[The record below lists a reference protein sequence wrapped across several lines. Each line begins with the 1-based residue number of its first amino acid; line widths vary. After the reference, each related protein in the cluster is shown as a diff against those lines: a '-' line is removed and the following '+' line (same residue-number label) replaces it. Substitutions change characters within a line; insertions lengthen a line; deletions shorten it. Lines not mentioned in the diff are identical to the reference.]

1 MVCQLVQ
8 NFLHQ
13 YITIVALGI
22 SKPCNQVLFGD
33 PKLRV
38 DHVNTCKHYICRLLL
53 VLPKFDCSCPPSACI
68 YSMRH
73 HVNPAYPLMKLLWQA
88 TLWKAR
94 SNLRGHQI
102 GFWSEFATW
111 LETLN
116 QSDHSNNR
124 HKPVVTERARDR
136 LVPACHFIISVV
148 WYTQI
153 TLELDSRQ
161 DTGTY
166 RDTTRTC

>member
-1 MVCQLVQ
+1 M
-8 NFLHQ
+8 
-13 YITIVALGI
+13 YT
-22 SKPCNQVLFGD
+22 
-33 PKLRV
+33 
-38 DHVNTCKHYICRLLL
+38 HYICRLLL
-53 VLPKFDCSCPPSACI
+53 VLSKFDCSCPPSACI

-73 HVNPAYPLMKLLWQA
+73 HDVNPAYPLMKLLWQA

-124 HKPVVTERARDR
+124 HKPVVTERVRDR

-161 DTGTY
+161 DT
-166 RDTTRTC
+166 RTPPEHATVALFYEHKKHTQHSQADVSSAHWFI